1 MARHAR
7 PTLLLLLLT
16 ALLCAATCAPPQM
29 PLQMP
34 QQRFAARTVEE
45 KKSSNTSPNCLYP
58 NQPCTATTQCC
69 EYLSCLPKTPGTP
82 AVCVGIPPPG

>member
-1 MARHAR
+1 MAHHAR
-7 PTLLLLLLT
+7 PTLLLLLLA
-16 ALLCAATCAPPQM
+16 ALLCAATCAPAQVQ
-29 PLQMP
+29 LQQMP
-34 QQRFAARTVEE
+34 QPARVAARYAE
-45 KKSSNTSPNCLYP
+45 KSPNCLYP